1 MTAVGALDI
10 SPILLLK
17 RPGDRKRKK
26 MTEFRE
32 IEERKGNK
40 KGT

>member
-26 MTEFRE
+26 MTESKKVKK
-32 IEERKGNK
+32 IRKDR
-40 KGT
+40 